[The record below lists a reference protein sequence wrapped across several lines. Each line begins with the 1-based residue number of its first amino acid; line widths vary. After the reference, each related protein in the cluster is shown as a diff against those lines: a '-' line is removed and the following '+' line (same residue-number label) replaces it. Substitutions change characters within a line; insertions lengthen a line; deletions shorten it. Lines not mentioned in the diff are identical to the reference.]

1 MYGKPKPS
9 AKKKTKASPIRVV
22 IRCVWSNERLSVP
35 TDAPLPPIK
44 LSTKLQDLVAR
55 LESRLPP
62 QLFQSDSKSA
72 ALVCLR
78 QVVNQADWATTS
90 LKEILGGDDGSSGVI
105 LSLELSNGA
114 ASSSSVGNAISSA
127 ASSLSI
133 KPVIQKSSG
142 GGSPAMSIAQQPD
155 ASSQSPEPMDIDT
168 SNETLERRT
177 PNEAWSKVLQSNF
190 DSSTKD
196 CLVTLLRMIDNVL
209 SKPNEPK
216 VRSIRCA
223 NVAFDKKVGQCKGG
237 YEFLY
242 SIGWLPRYA
251 ALGGSSGIPEVL
263 ELAAENESR
272 ETLLR
277 GRQTL
282 VQSALRDLQLSSD
295 DLPKLPKAPE
305 TLTASTLAQPP
316 ASTRPSNS
324 RGSTGFNVYKTHSHN
339 IQSAAMG
346 APDPYSDASSTLS
359 STERQLQQ
367 LQTKKDRLESE
378 MQASIEA
385 DRGLVAYLPGQGPVV
400 AGPSTASSGS
410 SAGKSD
416 SSLVAARMKRM
427 QEERKKQEEG
437 GFTTKAMRDLEKL
450 KKGRAYSHATIRVN
464 FADGSHIHAKFL
476 PKEKVSSIRSIIKSA
491 FLPSVGDGL
500 DFDLYVAPP
509 RRLLD
514 EDKTLNDEELVP
526 AAKIHV
532 SWKVGG
538 APTASSSPGSFLQ
551 PGLFSTGGSVG
562 ASFPDAKPLVKAQKT
577 ASTSA
582 SSEPPS
588 EGQSKE
594 DLLMQRML
602 GKKGGLLG
610 TKKKSDSSEK
620 GEKKSGGRPK
630 WFKG

>member
-1 MYGKPKPS
+1 MYGKAKPS
-9 AKKKTKASPIRVV
+9 AKKKTKASPLRVV

-35 TDAPLPPIK
+35 ADAQFTPIR
-44 LSTKLQDLVAR
+44 LSTKLQDLIAR
-55 LESRLPP
+55 LESKLPP
-62 QLFQSDSKSA
+62 QLFQGDSKSA

-78 QVVNQADWATTS
+78 RVVNQPDWATTS

-105 LSLELSNGA
+105 LSLELSSSA

-133 KPVIQKSSG
+133 KPVIPKSDG
-142 GGSPAMSIAQQPD
+142 GGLPSMPTAHQPD
-155 ASSQSPEPMDIDT
+155 TSSRSPEPMDIDT
-168 SNETLERRT
+168 SSHETLARRT

-190 DSSTKD
+190 DSCTKD
-196 CLVTLLRMIDNVL
+196 CLLTLLRIIDNLL
-209 SKPNEPK
+209 SKPDEPK

-223 NVAFDKKVGQCKGG
+223 NVAFNKKVGQCKGG

-242 SIGWLPRYA
+242 SIGFLPRYA
-251 ALGGSSGIPEVL
+251 VLGGSGGIPEML
-263 ELAAENESR
+263 ELKAENESR
-272 ETLLR
+272 EILLR

-282 VQSALRDLQLSSD
+282 VQSAVRDLRMSSD
-295 DLPKLPKAPE
+295 DLPKLPKTVEKVP
-305 TLTASTLAQPP
+305 ASTQAQPP
-316 ASTRPSNS
+316 ASTGPSKS
-324 RGSTGFNVYKTHSHN
+324 RGSAAGFNVYKTHSHN
-339 IQSAAMG
+339 MQSAAMG

-359 STERQLQQ
+359 STEKQLQL
-367 LQTKKDRLESE
+367 LQTKKDRLERE

-385 DRGLVAYLPGQGPVV
+385 DRGLVAYLPGQGPAV
-400 AGPSTASSGS
+400 AGPSNANSGS
-410 SAGKSD
+410 AAGKSD
-416 SSLVAARMKRM
+416 SALVAARMKRM
-427 QEERKKQEEG
+427 QDERKKQEEG

-450 KKGRAYSHATIRVN
+450 KKGRAYSHAQIRVN
-464 FADGSHIHAKFL
+464 FADGSHLHAKFM

-491 FLPSVGDGL
+491 FIPSVGDSL

-514 EDKTLNDEELVP
+514 ENKTLNDEELVP

-538 APTASSSPGSFLQ
+538 APTASSSPGSYLQ
-551 PGLFSTGGSVG
+551 PGLFSTGGSAG
-562 ASFPDAKPLVKAQKT
+562 ASFPDAKPLVKGQKA

-588 EGQSKE
+588 DGQSKE

-602 GKKGGLLG
+602 GKIAWYEEDKLEPRGRE
-610 TKKKSDSSEK
+610 EK
-620 GEKKSGGRPK
+620 WR
-630 WFKG
+630 

>member
-1 MYGKPKPS
+1 MYGKTKPS

-35 TDAPLPPIK
+35 TDARLPPIQ

-55 LESRLPP
+55 LESKLPP

-78 QVVNQADWATTS
+78 RVVNQPDWATTS
-90 LKEILGGDDGSSGVI
+90 LKELLGGDDGSSGVI
-105 LSLELSNGA
+105 LSLELSSSA
-114 ASSSSVGNAISSA
+114 ASSSSIGNAISSA

-133 KPVIQKSSG
+133 KPVIQKSDG
-142 GGSPAMSIAQQPD
+142 VGPPSIPRAHRPD

-168 SNETLERRT
+168 SSNETLERRT
-177 PNEAWSKVLQSNF
+177 PNEAWSIVLQSNF

-196 CLVTLLRMIDNVL
+196 CLVTLLRIIDNLL

-223 NVAFDKKVGQCKGG
+223 NIAFDKKVGQCKGG

-242 SIGWLPRYA
+242 SIGFLPRYA
-251 ALGGSSGIPEVL
+251 ALGGSGNIPEML
-263 ELAAENESR
+263 ELKAENESR
-272 ETLLR
+272 EILLR

-282 VQSALRDLQLSSD
+282 VQSAVRDLQLSSD
-295 DLPKLPKAPE
+295 DLPKFPKTNTP
-305 TLTASTLAQPP
+305 ASTLAQPP
-316 ASTRPSNS
+316 ASIRPSKS
-324 RGSTGFNVYKTHSHN
+324 RGSTAGFNVYKTHSHN
-339 IQSAAMG
+339 MQSAAMG

-367 LQTKKDRLESE
+367 LQTKKDRLERE

-385 DRGLVAYLPGQGPVV
+385 DRGLVAYLPGQGPAV
-400 AGPSTASSGS
+400 AGPSTSSSGS
-410 SAGKSD
+410 AAGKSD
-416 SSLVAARMKRM
+416 SALVAARMKRM
-427 QEERKKQEEG
+427 QDERKKQEEG

-450 KKGRAYSHATIRVN
+450 KKGRAYSHAQIRVN
-464 FADGSHIHAKFL
+464 FADGSHLHAKFL

-491 FLPSVGDGL
+491 FLPSVVDSL

-514 EDKTLNDEELVP
+514 ENKTLNDEELVP

-532 SWKVGG
+532 SWIVGG
-538 APTASSSPGSFLQ
+538 APTASSSPGSYLQ
-551 PGLFSTGGSVG
+551 PGLFSTGGSAG
-562 ASFPDAKPLVKAQKT
+562 ASFPDAKPLVKGQK
-577 ASTSA
+577 AGSTSA

-610 TKKKSDSSEK
+610 TKEKTNSSEK
-620 GEKKSGGRPK
+620 GGQKSGGRPK